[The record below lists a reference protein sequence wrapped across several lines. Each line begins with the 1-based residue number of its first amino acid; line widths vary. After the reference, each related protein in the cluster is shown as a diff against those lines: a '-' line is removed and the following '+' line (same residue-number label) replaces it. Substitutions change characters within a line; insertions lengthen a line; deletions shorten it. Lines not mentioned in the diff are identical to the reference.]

1 MLRDPAIIAA
11 LLPTHA
17 FLFILDRPFLAF
29 VAMGAVVLSITG
41 AEALYADMG
50 HFGARA
56 IRAAWFFLALPCLTL
71 NYLGQGSLVLDS
83 PSASSAPFFLLAP
96 DWARLPLVVLTT
108 MATVIASQAVIS
120 GAFSVSREA
129 QRLGFLPRLTV
140 RQTSEHEGGQ
150 IYVPSINWLLC
161 GGVLLLIA
169 LFRTSERL
177 ATAYGLAVTGTLLLT
192 TTLFLVHART
202 SWHWGR
208 GRIIAVAAAFGILE
222 LAFFAA
228 NLTKVVHGGWLPL
241 LIASS
246 VTFVMLTWRRGGEV
260 ITERRTRLEGPLEG
274 LGSFLAREK
283 PIRVPGTAIFLHPNT
298 PTIPLALRVNVH
310 LNKTLH
316 EQVLIV
322 STIVE
327 NVPHVP
333 ASERVRVEEIGS
345 GAHQVLLVQLHFGFK
360 DEQNAPMALLG
371 ADDARLHHEHTQA
384 VYFLSR
390 ITIERSDDPVMSR
403 ARKRLFIAIAHNAAS
418 PITYFRLPQ
427 SRTVSLG
434 STVYL

>member
-1 MLRDPAIIAA
+1 VLRDPAIIAA

-71 NYLGQGSLVLDS
+71 NYLGQGSLVLDN

-202 SWHWGR
+202 SSHWGR
-208 GRIIAVAAAFGILE
+208 GRIVAMALAFGVLE

-283 PIRVPGTAIFLHPNT
+283 PMRVPGTAIFLHPNT

-371 ADDARLHHEHTQA
+371 AADARLHHEHTQA

-390 ITIERSDDPVMSR
+390 ITTERSDDPVMSR

>member
-1 MLRDPAIIAA
+1 VLRDPAIIAA

-71 NYLGQGSLVLDS
+71 NYLGQGSLVLDN

-177 ATAYGLAVTGTLLLT
+177 ATAYGLAVTGHPPAHYHPLPR
-192 TTLFLVHART
+192 AR
-202 SWHWGR
+202 
-208 GRIIAVAAAFGILE
+208 
-222 LAFFAA
+222 
-228 NLTKVVHGGWLPL
+228 
-241 LIASS
+241 
-246 VTFVMLTWRRGGEV
+246 
-260 ITERRTRLEGPLEG
+260 
-274 LGSFLAREK
+274 
-283 PIRVPGTAIFLHPNT
+283 
-298 PTIPLALRVNVH
+298 
-310 LNKTLH
+310 
-316 EQVLIV
+316 
-322 STIVE
+322 
-327 NVPHVP
+327 PHVV
-333 ASERVRVEEIGS
+333 A
-345 GAHQVLLVQLHFGFK
+345 
-360 DEQNAPMALLG
+360 LG
-371 ADDARLHHEHTQA
+371 AGPDRRDGPGL
-384 VYFLSR
+384 
-390 ITIERSDDPVMSR
+390 RSPRAGLLRGEPDQGR
-403 ARKRLFIAIAHNAAS
+403 ARWVVAS
-418 PITYFRLPQ
+418 PHRLQ
-427 SRTVSLG
+427 RHLRDAD
-434 STVYL
+434 LAARR